1 MESQEM
7 KWMTRLMLIAA
18 ASGMLLT
25 TPVLAQDEGGNDA
38 ALKQILSELRAL
50 RGEVKAL
57 QNDVRK
63 LQNEVKSAQ
72 RTANPPPRQRP
83 TDTTVYDIKVGDSA
97 FLGPADA
104 KVTITEF
111 VCLQCPFCIREWPKL
126 QQVMKDYPNDVKVV
140 FKHFPLSFHKKAKP
154 VHAACA
160 LAQKEK
166 GVEGFWQ
173 MHDMIIAAP
182 KKLEVADMRGY
193 AEKMGLNMAEFDRV
207 MASTEEIDKLLAP
220 DLVEARKCKVRGTPS
235 VFINGLKLSP
245 RNMPDYKKRIDAI
258 LAGGKQPT
266 VRAAAKGEK
275 AKGIINL
282 APGKQPTVQP
292 LNQNTKGNQ

>member
-7 KWMTRLMLIAA
+7 KWITRLMLIAA

-25 TPVLAQDEGGNDA
+25 TPAMAQDDAGTDA
-38 ALKQILSELRAL
+38 AVKQILSEIKAL

-57 QNDVRK
+57 QGEVRK
-63 LQNEVKSAQ
+63 LQNEVKKVQGPAKP
-72 RTANPPPRQRP
+72 RTPPK
-83 TDTTVYDIKVGDSA
+83 TDTTVYDIKVGNSA
-97 FLGPADA
+97 FLGPEDA

-126 QQVMKDYPNDVKVV
+126 QQVMKDYPKDVKVV

-173 MHDMIIAAP
+173 MHDMIIANP
-182 KKLEVADMRGY
+182 KKLDVADMRGY
-193 AEKMGLNMAEFDRV
+193 AEKMALNMAEFDRV
-207 MASTEEIDKLLAP
+207 MGSAEEIDKLLAP

-235 VFINGLKLSP
+235 VFVNGLKLSP
-245 RNMPDYKKRIDAI
+245 RNLPDYKKRIDAI
-258 LAGGKQPT
+258 LAGGGQPT
-266 VRAAAKGEK
+266 LRAAKPGEDAKGTIK
-275 AKGIINL
+275 IR
-282 APGKQPTVQP
+282 PGKQPTVQP
-292 LNQNTKGNQ
+292 LNQNVKKNQ